1 MAKVPGCVKTFA
13 GLWRIVG
20 TSSISS
26 AEAHLT
32 FKGLADGE
40 IAFKA
45 AVIGGV
51 PSGRPSEPCRPMKK
65 APVAMK
71 RCR

>member
-45 AVIGGV
+45 AVTGGNTQ
-51 PSGRPSEPCRPMKK
+51 RP
-65 APVAMK
+65 AQ
-71 RCR
+71 